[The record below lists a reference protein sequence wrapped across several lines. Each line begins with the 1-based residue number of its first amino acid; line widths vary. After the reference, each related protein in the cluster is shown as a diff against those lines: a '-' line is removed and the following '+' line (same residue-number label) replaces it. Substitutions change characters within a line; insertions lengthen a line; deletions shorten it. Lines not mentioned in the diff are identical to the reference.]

1 MTIPSGYAQA
11 TWGFSGAG
19 VPLGA
24 VVTAGIELGGATR
37 TPTEIATELFAAFG
51 GTIMAQLHNDVALTS
66 CLVKFGPDETGPS
79 GVFAG
84 AIAGS
89 QTDEAMTPNVAFL
102 VRKSTAMGG
111 RAGRGRFYL
120 PGVPENSANEAG
132 VVTETAISNMQSEL
146 DDFVI
151 EVGSADL
158 NLVVLHGVGSPL
170 TTPTPVTDL
179 QIDGR
184 VATQRRRLRR

>member
-24 VVTAGIELGGATR
+24 AVTAGVELGGTATD
-37 TPTEIATELFAAFG
+37 PTAVAEDLFGALG
-51 GTIMAQLHNDVALTS
+51 NTVMAQLHNDVALTS
-66 CLVKFGPDETGPS
+66 CLVKFGPDATGPS
-79 GVFAG
+79 GVFTG

-102 VRKSTAMGG
+102 VRKTTALGG

-132 VVTETAISNMQSEL
+132 VVTGTAITNMQSEL
-146 DDFVI
+146 DDFLI
-151 EVGSADL
+151 AVGAADL
-158 NLVVLHGVGSPL
+158 NLVVLHGVGSPI
-170 TTPTPVTDL
+170 TAPTPLTAL
-179 QIDGR
+179 QVDGR